1 MNHRLDFFKARWLAI
16 VTTVILVAVVMT
28 AATYP
33 WWLPRAQAIMTAKNT
48 TVTDHTGHDH
58 HGHDHHSH
66 DHTGHNHHG
75 HDDHSHDHAGPDH
88 QTDDHEGHDHQGH
101 GLDVHNDANALTLS
115 QGAWKN
121 IGLTTGIVTLQSYVK
136 TVSMPAIVV
145 ERPGRSQVA
154 ITAPI
159 TGIVTRVYPIEG
171 EAIQPGQPL
180 VELRLT
186 HEDLVN
192 AQREFLQSTEEL
204 DVVKREINRLESVG
218 EGVIAG
224 RRVLEQKYEQ
234 QKLEAA
240 LHAQRQ
246 GLLLHGLSESQI
258 DGILTS
264 RRLLPT
270 LTVAAPPFNEAADHN
285 ETEHLY
291 HVQNILVKRGQSVSS
306 GETLIMLADHCL
318 LYVEGQAFEDD
329 AQRLI
334 QAAREGWLIDVSPVG
349 DGNTRKATISLK
361 IFHVADNI
369 DHDSRALRFY
379 LILPNKLIRDKQDS
393 GQRFVAWRFRPG
405 QRMVVNIPLGPPWK
419 DQIVLPPEA
428 VVEEGAEAFVFEQH
442 GKHFD
447 RVPIHVVYRDKDAVV
462 VENEGNLVGS
472 TVAMSGAFQMHLA
485 IKNNA
490 GDGIDPHAGH
500 TH

>member
-1 MNHRLDFFKARWLAI
+1 MKHRLELLKTRWLAI
-16 VTTVILVAVVMT
+16 ASTVILLAVVIT
-28 AATYP
+28 AAATYQL
-33 WWLPRAQAIMTAKNT
+33 WLPHAEKLIASKEKSAD
-48 TVTDHTGHDH
+48 DHSGHDH
-58 HGHDHHSH
+58 GHEDHGHED
-66 DHTGHNHHG
+66 HG
-75 HDDHSHDHAGPDH
+75 HEDHGHEDHGHEDHGHEDHGHEDHD
-88 QTDDHEGHDHQGH
+88 
-101 GLDVHNDANALTLS
+101 DANALKLS
-115 QGAWKN
+115 KGAWKN
-121 IGLTTGIVTLQSYVK
+121 IGLKTGIVTLQSYVK

-145 ERPGRSQVA
+145 ERPGRSQVE

-171 EAIQPGQPL
+171 EAIQPDQPL
-180 VELRLT
+180 IDLRLT

-204 DVVKREINRLESVG
+204 DVVKREIARLESVG
-218 EGVIAG
+218 EGVVAG
-224 RRVLEQKYEQ
+224 RRVLEHKYEQ
-234 QKLEAA
+234 QKIDAA

-246 GLLLHGLSESQI
+246 GLLLHGLNEQQI

-270 LTVAAPPFNEAADHN
+270 LTVAAPPFDEAADHN

-291 HVQNILVKRGQSVSS
+291 HVQSILVKRGQSVDS
-306 GETLIMLADHCL
+306 GEALLMLADHCL

-334 QAAREGWLIDVSPVG
+334 QAARDGWLVDVSPVSN
-349 DGNTRKATISLK
+349 GNTGGETIPLK
-361 IFHVADNI
+361 VFYVADNV

-379 LILPNKLIRDKQDS
+379 LILPNQLIRDDQES

-405 QRMVVNIPLGPPWK
+405 QRMEVKIPLGPPWEN
-419 DQIVLPPEA
+419 QIVLPPEA
-428 VVEEGAEAFVFEQH
+428 VVEEGAETFVFEQH
-442 GKHFD
+442 GNHFD

-462 VENEGNLVGS
+462 VENDGKLVGR
-472 TVAMSGAFQMHLA
+472 TVAMSGAFQMQLA

-490 GDGIDPHAGH
+490 GGGVDPHAGH
-500 TH
+500 NH

>member
-1 MNHRLDFFKARWLAI
+1 MKHRLALSKARWLALA
-16 VTTVILVAVVMT
+16 TTVILLAVVIT
-28 AATYP
+28 AAATYP
-33 WWLPRAQAIMTAKNT
+33 LWLPRAKELIASKENP
-48 TVTDHTGHDH
+48 D
-58 HGHDHHSH
+58 
-66 DHTGHNHHG
+66 
-75 HDDHSHDHAGPDH
+75 DDHSCHDHGHEDPG
-88 QTDDHEGHDHQGH
+88 HEGHDHEDDEHEDHDHESH
-101 GLDVHNDANALTLS
+101 GIDVHNDANALELS
-115 QGAWKN
+115 KGAWKN
-121 IGLTTGIVTLQSYVK
+121 IGLKTGIVTLQDYVK

-145 ERPGRSQVA
+145 ERSGRSQVE

-159 TGIVTRVYPIEG
+159 TGIVTRIYPIEG
-171 EAIQPGQPL
+171 EAIQPGQRL
-180 VELRLT
+180 VDLRLT

-204 DVVKREINRLESVG
+204 DVVKREIARLESVG

-234 QKLEAA
+234 QKIEAA

-246 GLLLHGLSESQI
+246 GLLLHGLNEQQI
-258 DGILTS
+258 DKILAS

-270 LTVAAPPFNEAADHN
+270 LTVAAPPFEEATDHS

-291 HVQNILVKRGQSVSS
+291 HVQSILVTRGQSVDS
-306 GETLIMLADHCL
+306 GEALLMLADHCL

-334 QAAREGWLIDVSPVG
+334 QAAREDWLVDVSPVAN
-349 DGNTRKATISLK
+349 GNTQGETIPLK
-361 IFHVADNI
+361 IFHVADNV

-379 LILPNKLIRDKQDS
+379 LILPNELIRDEQES

-405 QRMVVNIPLGPPWK
+405 QRMEVKIPLGPPWEN
-419 DQIVLPPEA
+419 QIVLPPEA
-428 VVEEGAEAFVFEQH
+428 VVEEGAETFVFEQH
-442 GKHFD
+442 GNHFD
-447 RVPIHVVYRDKDAVV
+447 RVPIHVVYRDKDAIVI
-462 VENEGNLVGS
+462 ENDGKLVGS
-472 TVAMSGAFQMHLA
+472 TVAMSGAFQMQLA

-490 GDGIDPHAGH
+490 GGGVDPHAGH

>member
-1 MNHRLDFFKARWLAI
+1 MNHRFDFFKARWLAI
-16 VTTVILVAVVMT
+16 VSTVILLAVVIT
-28 AATYP
+28 AATYQL
-33 WWLPRAQAIMTAKNT
+33 WLPRAQAIMTAKNT
-48 TVTDHTGHDH
+48 PANDHHGHDH
-58 HGHDHHSH
+58 HGHDHE
-66 DHTGHNHHG
+66 GHNHQA
-75 HDDHSHDHAGPDH
+75 DH
-88 QTDDHEGHDHQGH
+88 HEGHDTEVDDHAGHDTEGHDTEGH

-121 IGLTTGIVTLQSYVK
+121 IGLKTGIVTLQNYVK

-180 VELRLT
+180 VDLRLT

-204 DVVKREINRLESVG
+204 DVVKREIARLESVG

-246 GLLLHGLSESQI
+246 GLLLHGLSEPQI
-258 DGILTS
+258 DGILKS

-270 LTVAAPPFNEAADHN
+270 LTVAAPPFDEAADHN

-291 HVQNILVKRGQSVSS
+291 HVQSILIKRGQSVGS
-306 GETLIMLADHCL
+306 GEVLLMLADHCL
-318 LYVEGQAFEDD
+318 LYIEGQAFEDD

-334 QAAREGWLIDVSPVG
+334 QAAREDWLINVSPVG
-349 DGNTRKATISLK
+349 DGNTNSETLPLT

-379 LILPNKLIRDKQDS
+379 LILPNKLIRDKQES

-405 QRMVVNIPLGPPWK
+405 QRMEVNIPLGPPWK

-428 VVEEGAEAFVFEQH
+428 VVKEGAEAFVFEQH
-442 GKHFD
+442 GNHFD

-462 VENEGNLVGS
+462 VENDGNLVGS
-472 TVAMSGAFQMHLA
+472 TVAMSGAFQMQLA